1 MSETIITLATRN
13 EGKRLELECWLKHQ
27 SLPIRLVLNEAV
39 GDIAETGASFLENA
53 LIKAQK
59 TPPVVS
65 NGWVLAEDS
74 GLVVDALD
82 GLYGLSPFPGL
93 QSNRWLTPELRESL
107 LGQSF
112 PNRMALDRVTEA
124 GVTNSD
130 LCHGIL
136 DLMRGKPNRQ
146 ARYCCGMVLWHPE
159 SGQWIESLESVS
171 LWVISTEPTG
181 LNGFGYDPI
190 MAPLNEA
197 GMAAGH
203 TVAELT
209 PEAKNRMSH
218 RGKAFQKIL
227 NHEVCRALIY
237 KS

>member
-1 MSETIITLATRN
+1 
-13 EGKRLELECWLKHQ
+13 
-27 SLPIRLVLNEAV
+27 
-39 GDIAETGASFLENA
+39 
-53 LIKAQK
+53 
-59 TPPVVS
+59 
-65 NGWVLAEDS
+65 
-74 GLVVDALD
+74 
-82 GLYGLSPFPGL
+82 
-93 QSNRWLTPELRESL
+93 
-107 LGQSF
+107 
-112 PNRMALDRVTEA
+112 VTEA

-136 DLMRGKPNRQ
+136 ELMRGKSNRQ
-146 ARYCCGMVLWHPE
+146 ARYCCGMVLWHPD
-159 SGQWIESLESVS
+159 SGQWIESLESVD

-190 MAPLNEA
+190 MAPINEA

-209 PEAKNRMSH
+209 PEVKNRMSH